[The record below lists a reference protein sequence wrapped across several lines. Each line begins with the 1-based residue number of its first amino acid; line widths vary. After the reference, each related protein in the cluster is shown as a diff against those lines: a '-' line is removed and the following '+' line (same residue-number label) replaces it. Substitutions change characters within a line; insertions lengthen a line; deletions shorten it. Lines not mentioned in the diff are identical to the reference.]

1 MGEIYDGPVDE
12 FGIPIGF
19 TDVKRNFIDKKK
31 DNIYRGPVDEDGIP
45 VGFVDVDEE
54 PKEPLQE
61 KSSFK
66 PSVSTRLML
75 EAANFVAGGRSK
87 EEYID
92 MARVGLSIPVGTSKL
107 VYDIVDSAQSQFT
120 EKEWGSDVFNNFVR
134 KKALAT
140 GLDEEVVDVVLDPEG
155 KIKKVDTTLGMGLEV
170 GSWFLGYKGVK
181 KLLGEG
187 KTIFTEGL
195 KKIGASAAASQVL
208 SNPSYNTGN
217 MIEEFLS
224 DNENYNNGNI
234 YAFAQALSAEEDDSI
249 AMQRFKLLGE
259 EPLFLGLGYGIGKSV
274 SSVGFMATQSRK
286 LFNKPVSELTPT
298 ERSKVTASIL
308 DDAKERIQLVSDK
321 PLEIRV
327 KNVEEEFQELPI
339 TTWEKTKSFL
349 SPTIQKYFTAK
360 GQFTQRGFD
369 LARNAEIQQRQWLG
383 RAEFIAANLQRSLD
397 DVTAGT
403 DSAEM
408 SKKVMEALNSDTS
421 FLKDFRTQAQKV
433 KAFGEA
439 FNLPKQLAE
448 DTYASRKLI
457 DELSGKFNNVT
468 LPKAVQESIGG
479 NIGAYLRRSYRKYED
494 PNYVRSPEVYNK
506 ALDYFTQ
513 LNKGDVGAARGQIES
528 ILGSEWKDSFSH
540 FTNVSK
546 LNKKI
551 LKQKKGDVELPKVV
565 RELLG
570 EIENPSEAIVI
581 SIAKASKLY
590 ENMKFYSTFENLGMK
605 GNYVFTRDN
614 VPLRGLTEADKA
626 KDWKNFKEITGT
638 NSDLDGKYTT
648 IPMYNAL
655 MKREE
660 TFGWNKGIYGYFLAA
675 KGLSQANKTV
685 FSLTTN
691 IRNIS
696 GGAQFGLANGLNP
709 FTGTKD
715 TMQTLWAGIH
725 KKGND
730 AVVEKYNEYLGLG
743 IINTNVKVNEFRKLI
758 DGGFDEGLKGVVG
771 AIETGLAKTGQVG
784 ALVGKGLSKTYQNL
798 GIDKAARGAE
808 KFYVAVDDFYKING
822 YEQELK
828 TLKEAFPKTPENVLR
843 NEASE
848 IIKNTFPNYDRVPP
862 GIKALR
868 ELPVGNF
875 ISFPAEIV
883 RTSTNILTR
892 ASKEITSGNE
902 ILRNRGLK
910 RLAGFTVSTGAWAGL
925 STVGAM
931 ALGWDEQ
938 QKEGAEI
945 LSETPWSK
953 DSPKYFTYIDGDL
966 VSLDTQFIDSYS
978 VIKEPLLSIARELEE
993 GTLRGE
999 ELDKRLFNAT
1009 KESLTVLL
1017 KPYVSE
1023 SMLTDTLTNIY
1034 YAYDNPRGVTSTGK
1048 QYFSSSQTLADS
1060 ALAIFVDIA
1069 STMSPGFI
1077 DSLLAAKDVVTDKV
1091 VGGALEP
1098 SYRSGFLELLKNTT
1112 GLNFK
1117 KFNPEESL
1125 YYSGKT
1131 FNAANKNIISFRPD
1145 WSKDSATLLKE
1156 HVNSESERFKNYQEL
1171 YRKYNAGI
1179 NYFGVSNRA
1188 KVNKAFEDAGVPA
1201 IDIKFIQAGLFR
1213 PLSLSENKAFEMIR
1227 KTEDVVGEKN
1237 VIDAVNSQIV
1247 LMTRAGLNEP
1257 LEKQMQSLQ
1266 EEKISR
1272 LGKAKGGVVNI
1283 PQAPKEPDQRIDKMT
1298 GRPYDLQAGPAFV
1311 DIEDRQD
1318 PLQRMGF
1325 VKGGMV
1331 ADPLQRLGFGKGG
1344 YVIQKG
1350 DTLSGIAQETGSSI
1364 EELRKL
1370 NKIENIDKIYAGK
1383 TLNIPERE
1391 EEEEVEVEIEPIESV
1406 DLPENSKEFS
1416 DDVAVAIVN
1425 KVFSSDDLET
1435 EILETRE
1442 RATPVIK
1449 ARIPE
1454 IVTKTFKPSPKARKY
1469 DIDTLSKAKASAEGT
1484 QEVINYLNENVDK
1497 SINAT
1502 VDYFRDIGKKWY
1514 ESRKDVERRAANGEI
1529 TTAEEGLWQVAGHI
1543 NTLTTP
1549 VVDLLGLVGRGAWW
1563 GAEKIGIDEG
1573 LENIGEAVSD
1583 TEAVKEL
1590 IKLMEENPRAAR
1602 NIESITQVLGVGAA
1616 AKVFARGFNRVAEGM
1631 RTEQKGFYDTGRT
1644 GPGKMWILFKDGVV
1658 KVPSAT
1664 LDAVVPW
1671 RSRVRKETGVPVG
1684 KMEDELNLDV
1694 TPKSRFASSLTT
1706 RYIRWQ
1712 SREKDSGIL
1721 DSKKS
1726 PVALANEYEFLDSWK
1741 EADVRKQLFEDVS
1754 KGGNLGLRVP
1764 EAIQDL
1770 ASAHVKRVW
1779 GKGKKDIDM
1788 ANTGVVI
1795 KRPDGPQGLGR
1806 EALGQEKQVGFAAVR
1821 DILGKGTSNTKSAK
1835 TKMIEFINKR
1845 NKKEKKPLIK
1855 EASDISPEDFKDYLT
1870 SRNIKFEE
1878 GPGDFVIIKG
1888 SHVSAAKEIG
1898 GVNNFVA
1905 VDTKKGDVFSLI
1917 SDKHDI
1923 GKDRDPIGGRSLLTV
1938 QPMVSMNWKTLE
1950 IPKYRPRDIAAE
1962 RAAARK
1968 LAKETGVPLR
1978 KTQEPALGQV
1988 QKTGADRNASGHV
2001 NDAVEYQ
2008 YDVMRALSESKA
2020 FSAKDV
2026 KDVGRRSSLLAASTG
2041 VFRDSTEDVPD
2052 EYLKTSDALNALR
2065 NLIKNK
2071 SERSVSGI

>member
-45 VGFVDVDEE
+45 VGFFDVDEE

-75 EAANFVAGGRSK
+75 EAANLVASNRSK

-92 MARVGLSIPVGTSKL
+92 MARVGLSIPVGTSKI

-140 GLDEEVVDVVLDPEG
+140 GLDEEVVDIVLDPEG

-170 GSWFLGYKGVK
+170 GSWFLGYKGAK
-181 KLLGEG
+181 KLWGEG

-195 KKIGASAAASQVL
+195 KKVGASAAASQVL
-208 SNPSYNTGN
+208 SDPSYNTGN
-217 MIEEFLS
+217 MVEEFLS

-259 EPLFLGLGYGIGKSV
+259 EPLFLGLGYGINKSV

-308 DDAKERIQLVSDK
+308 DDAKKRIQLVSDK

-327 KNVEEEFQELPI
+327 QNVEEEFQELPI

-383 RAEFIAANLQRSLD
+383 RAEFIGANLQRSLD

-494 PNYVRSPEVYNK
+494 PNYVPSPEVYNK

-513 LNKGDVGAARGQIES
+513 LNKGDVGAARGQVEN
-528 ILGSEWKDSFSH
+528 ILGSEWQDSFAH

-551 LKQKKGDVELPKVV
+551 LKQKKGDIELPKVV

-570 EIENPSEAIVI
+570 EIENPSEALVI

-638 NSDLDGKYTT
+638 NSNLDGKYTT
-648 IPMYNAL
+648 IPMYDAL

-660 TFGWNKGIYGYFLAA
+660 TFGLGSNKGLYGYFLAA

-685 FSLTTN
+685 FSLVTN

-758 DGGFDEGLKGVVG
+758 SAGFDDGLRGAVG
-771 AIETGLAKTGQVG
+771 ALETQLIKTGKVG
-784 ALVGKGLSKTYQNL
+784 ALVGKGLSKAT
-798 GIDKAARGAE
+798 RGAE
-808 KFYVAVDDFYKING
+808 KFYMAVDDFYKINA

-828 TLKEAFPKTPENVLR
+828 TLKEAFPKTSEKVLR

-848 IIKNTFPNYDRVPP
+848 VIKNTFPNYDRVPP

-925 STVGAM
+925 GTVGAM

-1009 KESLTVLL
+1009 KESILLIL

-1060 ALAIFVDIA
+1060 ALAIFVDTA

-1098 SYRSGFLELLKNTT
+1098 SYRSGSLELLKNTT

-1145 WSKDSATLLKE
+1145 FSKDSATLLKE

-1171 YRKYNAGI
+1171 ARKYNAGI

-1213 PLSLSENKAFEMIR
+1213 PLSLSKNKAFELLR
-1227 KTEDVVGEKN
+1227 KTKNVVGSK
-1237 VIDAVNSQIV
+1237 DAFNEVQAQIAA
-1247 LMTRAGLNEP
+1247 MSRMSLNEP
-1257 LEKQMQSLQ
+1257 LEEQLRQK
-1266 EEKISR
+1266 EEDKKNNSR
-1272 LGKAKGGVVNI
+1272 LNRDRGGVVNI

-1311 DIEDRQD
+1311 DNEDRQD

-1344 YVIQKG
+1344 YVIQRG
-1350 DTLSGIAQETGSSI
+1350 DTLSGIAQETGSSV

-1391 EEEEVEVEIEPIESV
+1391 EEVEIEPIESI

-1484 QEVINYLNENVDK
+1484 QEVINYLDENVDK

-1855 EASDISPEDFKDYLT
+1855 ETSDISSEDFKDYLT

>member
-1 MGEIYDGPVDE
+1 
-12 FGIPIGF
+12 
-19 TDVKRNFIDKKK
+19 
-31 DNIYRGPVDEDGIP
+31 
-45 VGFVDVDEE
+45 
-54 PKEPLQE
+54 
-61 KSSFK
+61 
-66 PSVSTRLML
+66 
-75 EAANFVAGGRSK
+75 
-87 EEYID
+87 
-92 MARVGLSIPVGTSKL
+92 
-107 VYDIVDSAQSQFT
+107 
-120 EKEWGSDVFNNFVR
+120 
-134 KKALAT
+134 
-140 GLDEEVVDVVLDPEG
+140 
-155 KIKKVDTTLGMGLEV
+155 
-170 GSWFLGYKGVK
+170 
-181 KLLGEG
+181 
-187 KTIFTEGL
+187 
-195 KKIGASAAASQVL
+195 
-208 SNPSYNTGN
+208 
-217 MIEEFLS
+217 
-224 DNENYNNGNI
+224 
-234 YAFAQALSAEEDDSI
+234 
-249 AMQRFKLLGE
+249 
-259 EPLFLGLGYGIGKSV
+259 
-274 SSVGFMATQSRK
+274 
-286 LFNKPVSELTPT
+286 
-298 ERSKVTASIL
+298 
-308 DDAKERIQLVSDK
+308 
-321 PLEIRV
+321 
-327 KNVEEEFQELPI
+327 
-339 TTWEKTKSFL
+339 L

-383 RAEFIAANLQRSLD
+383 RAEFIGANLQRSLD

-468 LPKAVQESIGG
+468 LPAAVQESIGG

-494 PNYVRSPEVYNK
+494 PNYVPSPEVYNK

-513 LNKGDVGAARGQIES
+513 LNKGDVGAARGQVES

-614 VPLRGLTEADKA
+614 VPLRGATEAAKA

-660 TFGWNKGIYGYFLAA
+660 TFGLNEGIYGYFLAA

-1034 YAYDNPRGVTSTGK
+1034 YAYNNPRGVTSTGK

-1060 ALAIFVDIA
+1060 ALAILTDTA

-1344 YVIQKG
+1344 KVPDDMKRIDGTTKSLKGFLGPIVSLATGKIMTEVSIGGGKDEPLIPVLVPTLTKDEIETMRNIDFEGNPKAIPEGIIKKAIQHAEERKAQGLSPFYQDGEEKRTALRSGGYVIQRG
-1350 DTLSGIAQETGSSI
+1350 DTLSGIAQETGFSV
-1364 EELRKL
+1364 EELKKL

-1391 EEEEVEVEIEPIESV
+1391 EEEEVEVEVEIEPIESV

>member
-1 MGEIYDGPVDE
+1 MSEEYELDE
-12 FGIPIGF
+12 NGYPIGS
-19 TDVKRNFIDKKK
+19 RPRLKKPETL
-31 DNIYRGPVDEDGIP
+31 YELDENGYPIGSRP
-45 VGFVDVDEE
+45 RLKKPEE
-54 PKEPLQE
+54 PEEPLQE

-75 EAANFVAGGRSK
+75 EAANWVAGGRSK
-87 EEYID
+87 EEEAD
-92 MARVGLSIPVGTSKL
+92 MAKVGLSIPIGTSKL
-107 VYDIVDSAQSQFT
+107 VYDIVDAAQSQFT

-134 KKALAT
+134 KTALST
-140 GLDEEVVDVVLDPEG
+140 GLDEEVVDIVLDPEG

-195 KKIGASAAASQVL
+195 KKVGASAAASQVL
-208 SNPSYNTGN
+208 SDPSYNSGN
-217 MIEEFLS
+217 MVEEFLS
-224 DNENYNNGNI
+224 DKENYTNGNI
-234 YAFAQALSAEEDDSI
+234 HAFAQALSADEDDSI

-298 ERSKVTASIL
+298 ERSKVTSSIL
-308 DDAKERIQLVSDK
+308 DDAKERIQLVADK

-327 KNVEEEFQELPI
+327 KNVEEEFQELP
-339 TTWEKTKSFL
+339 TTAWGKTKSFL

-383 RAEFIAANLQRSLD
+383 RAEFIGANLQRSLD

-468 LPKAVQESIGG
+468 LPAAVQESIGG

-494 PNYVRSPEVYNK
+494 PNYVPSPEVYNK

-528 ILGSEWKDSFSH
+528 ILGSEWQDSFAH

-551 LKQKKGDVELPKVV
+551 LKQKKGDIELPKVV

-614 VPLRGLTEADKA
+614 VPLRGATEAAKA

-660 TFGWNKGIYGYFLAA
+660 TFGLNEGIYGYFLAA

-709 FTGTKD
+709 LKGTKD

-725 KKGND
+725 KKGDD

-758 DGGFDEGLKGVVG
+758 NAGFDDGLKGAIG
-771 AIETGLAKTGQVG
+771 AVETQLAKTGRVG
-784 ALVGKGLSKTYQNL
+784 AVVGKGLGKT
-798 GIDKAARGAE
+798 ARGAE
-808 KFYVAVDDFYKING
+808 KFYLAVDDFYKINA

-828 TLKEAFPKTPENVLR
+828 TLKEAFPKTPEKVLR

-848 IIKNTFPNYDRVPP
+848 VIKNTFPNYDRVPP
-862 GIKALR
+862 GVKSLR
-868 ELPVGNF
+868 ELPFGNF

-892 ASKEITSGNE
+892 VGKEITSGNE

-925 STVGAM
+925 GTMGAT

-953 DSPKYFTYIDGDL
+953 DSPKYFTYINGDL

-978 VIKEPLLSIARELEE
+978 VIKEPLLAVVREMEDGKLT
-993 GTLRGE
+993 GKD
-999 ELDKRLFNAT
+999 LDERLFNAT

-1017 KPYVSE
+1017 RPYTSE
-1023 SMLTDTLTNIY
+1023 SMLTDTITDVV
-1034 YAYDNPRGVTSTGK
+1034 YAAISPRGVTPGGK

-1060 ALAIFVDIA
+1060 ALAILTDTA

-1077 DSLLAAKDVVTDKV
+1077 DTLLASKDVITDKV

-1098 SYRSGFLELLKNTT
+1098 SYRSGSLELLKNTT
-1112 GLNFK
+1112 GLNFR

-1125 YYSGKT
+1125 YYAGKT
-1131 FNAANKNIISFRPD
+1131 FNAANKNTSSFRPD
-1145 WSKDSATLLKE
+1145 WSKNSATLLKE
-1156 HVNSESERFKNYQEL
+1156 HINSESERFKNYQEL
-1171 YRKYNAGI
+1171 SRKYNAGI
-1179 NYFGVSNRA
+1179 SYFGAGNAA
-1188 KVNKAFEDAGVPA
+1188 KVNKAFRDAGVPE
-1201 IDIKFIQAGLFR
+1201 IDINFIKAGLFR
-1213 PLSLSENKAFEMIR
+1213 PLSLSDNKAFELLR
-1227 KTEDVVGEKN
+1227 KTKNVVGSEDVFNE
-1237 VIDAVNSQIV
+1237 IQAQISA
-1247 LMTRAGLNEP
+1247 MSYMSLNEP
-1257 LEKQMQSLQ
+1257 LEKQLRQK
-1266 EEKISR
+1266 EEDKKNNPR
-1272 LGKAKGGVVNI
+1272 LNRAKGGVVDV

-1298 GRPYDLQAGPAFV
+1298 GRPYDQQAGPAFV
-1311 DIEDRQD
+1311 DNEDRQD

-1344 YVIQKG
+1344 YVIQRG
-1350 DTLSGIAQETGSSI
+1350 DTLSGIAQETGFSI
-1364 EELRKL
+1364 DELRKL

-1383 TLNIPERE
+1383 TINIPERE
-1391 EEEEVEVEIEPIESV
+1391 EEEEEEVEIEPIEPIESV
-1406 DLPENSKEFS
+1406 ELPENSKEFS
-1416 DDVAVAIVN
+1416 DDVAVAIVH

-1442 RATPVIK
+1442 RATPIIK

-1469 DIDTLSKAKASAEGT
+1469 DNVMYGAPKSEAGGD
-1484 QEVINYLNENVDK
+1484 YLGDNVSK

-1502 VDYFRDIGKKWY
+1502 VDYFGDIGKKWY
-1514 ESRKDVERRAANGEI
+1514 ESRKDVERRAASGEI
-1529 TTAEEGLWQVAGHI
+1529 TSAEEGLWQAAGHI

-1549 VVDLLGLVGRGAWW
+1549 VVDLLGLVGSGAWW
-1563 GAEKIGIDEG
+1563 GAEALGIDEG

-1590 IKLMEENPRAAR
+1590 VRLMEENPRAAR

-1616 AKVFARGFNRVAEGM
+1616 AKVFAKGFNRVAEGM

-1644 GPGKMWILFKDGVV
+1644 GLGKMWILAKDGVV

-1664 LDAVVPW
+1664 LDAFTPW
-1671 RSRVRKETGVPVG
+1671 RSRARKETGVPVG
-1684 KMEDELNLDV
+1684 KMDDELNLDV
-1694 TPKSRFASSLTT
+1694 TAKSRFASSLTA

-1721 DSKKS
+1721 DGKES
-1726 PVALANEYEFLDSWK
+1726 PAAIANEYEFFDSWK

-1754 KGGNLGLRVP
+1754 NGGNLGLRVP

-1779 GKGKKDIDM
+1779 GKGKKDIDK

-1835 TKMIEFINKR
+1835 ARMVEFINKK

-1870 SRNIKFEE
+1870 SRNIKFKE
-1878 GPGDFVIIKG
+1878 GPGDFVIIEG

-1917 SDKHDI
+1917 SDKHDV
-1923 GKDRDPIGGRSLLTV
+1923 GKDIDPVGGRSLLTV

-1988 QKTGADRNASGHV
+1988 KKTGADRNASGHV

-2008 YDVMRALSESKA
+2008 YDVMRALSESKS
-2020 FSAKDV
+2020 FSSKDL
-2026 KDVGRRSSLLAASTG
+2026 KDVGRRSSLLTASTG
-2041 VFRDSTEDVPD
+2041 ILRDSTESVPD
-2052 EYLKTSDALNALR
+2052 QYLRTSDALNALR

>member
-19 TDVKRNFIDKKK
+19 TDVKQNFIDKKK
-31 DNIYRGPVDEDGIP
+31 DNIYRGAVDEGGIP
-45 VGFVDVDEE
+45 VGFTDVDEE
-54 PKEPLQE
+54 PEEPSQE
-61 KSSFK
+61 SSSFS
-66 PSVSTRLML
+66 PDVSTRLML
-75 EAANFVAGGRSK
+75 EAANWVAGGKSITGRSK
-87 EEYID
+87 EEEAD
-92 MARVGLSIPVGTSKL
+92 MAKVGLSIPIGASKL
-107 VYDIVDSAQSQFT
+107 VYDIVDAAQSQFT

-134 KKALAT
+134 KTALST
-140 GLDEEVVDVVLDPEG
+140 GLDEEVVDVVLDPKG

-170 GSWFLGYKGVK
+170 GSWFLGYKAAK

-187 KTIFTEGL
+187 KTIFNEGL
-195 KKIGASAAASQVL
+195 KKVGASAAASQVL
-208 SNPSYNTGN
+208 SDPSYNSGN
-217 MIEEFLS
+217 MVEEFLS
-224 DNENYNNGNI
+224 DKENYTNGNI
-234 YAFAQALSAEEDDSI
+234 HAFAQALSADEDDSI

-274 SSVGFMATQSRK
+274 SSVGFMTAQSRK
-286 LFNKPVSELTPT
+286 LFNKSITELTPT
-298 ERSKVTASIL
+298 ERSKVTSSIL
-308 DDAKERIQLVSDK
+308 DDAKERIQLVADK

-327 KNVEEEFQELPI
+327 KNVEEEFQELPT
-339 TTWEKTKSFL
+339 TTWGKTKSFL

-383 RAEFIAANLQRSLD
+383 RAEFIGANLQRSLD

-468 LPKAVQESIGG
+468 LPAAVQESIGG

-494 PNYVRSPEVYNK
+494 PNYVPSPEVYNK

-513 LNKGDVGAARGQIES
+513 LNKGDVGAARGQVES

-581 SIAKASKLY
+581 SVAKASKLY

-614 VPLRGLTEADKA
+614 VPLRGATEADKA

-648 IPMYNAL
+648 IPMYDAL

-660 TFGWNKGIYGYFLAA
+660 TFGLNEGIYGYFLAA

-725 KKGND
+725 KKGDD

-758 DGGFDEGLKGVVG
+758 NAGFDDGLKGAIG
-771 AIETGLAKTGQVG
+771 AVETQLAKTGRVG
-784 ALVGKGLSKTYQNL
+784 AVVGKGLGKT
-798 GIDKAARGAE
+798 ARGAE
-808 KFYVAVDDFYKING
+808 KFYLAVDDFYKINA

-828 TLKEAFPKTPENVLR
+828 TLKEAFPKTPEKVLR

-848 IIKNTFPNYDRVPP
+848 VIKNTFPNYDRVPP
-862 GIKALR
+862 GVKSLR
-868 ELPVGNF
+868 ELPFGNF

-892 ASKEITSGNE
+892 AGKEITSGNE
-902 ILRNRGLK
+902 TLRNRGLK

-925 STVGAM
+925 GTMGAT

-978 VIKEPLLSIARELEE
+978 VIKEPLLAVARELQE
-993 GTLRGE
+993 GTLKGE
-999 ELDKRLFNAT
+999 ALDKRLFNAT

-1017 KPYVSE
+1017 KPYTSE
-1023 SMLTDTLTNIY
+1023 SMLTDTITDVT
-1034 YAYDNPRGVTSTGK
+1034 YAAMSPRGVTPGGK

-1060 ALAIFVDIA
+1060 ALAILSDTA
-1069 STMSPGFI
+1069 ATMAPGFL
-1077 DSLLAAKDVVTDKV
+1077 DTLLASKDVITDKV

-1098 SYRSGFLELLKNTT
+1098 SYRSGSLELLKNTT
-1112 GLNFK
+1112 GLNFR

-1125 YYSGKT
+1125 YYAGKT
-1131 FNAANKNIISFRPD
+1131 FNAANKNTSSFRPD
-1145 WSKDSATLLKE
+1145 WSKNSTTLLQE
-1156 HVNSESERFKNYQEL
+1156 HINSESERFKNYQEL
-1171 YRKYNAGI
+1171 SRKYNAGI
-1179 NYFGVSNRA
+1179 SYFGAGNIA
-1188 KVNKAFEDAGVPA
+1188 KVNKAFRDAGVPA
-1201 IDIKFIQAGLFR
+1201 TDINFIKAGLFR
-1213 PLSLSENKAFEMIR
+1213 PLSLSDNKAFELLR
-1227 KTEDVVGEKN
+1227 KTKDVVGSKDVFNE
-1237 VIDAVNSQIV
+1237 IQAQISA
-1247 LMTRAGLNEP
+1247 MSYMSLNEP
-1257 LEKQMQSLQ
+1257 LEKQLRQK
-1266 EEKISR
+1266 EEDKKNNPR
-1272 LGKAKGGVVNI
+1272 LNRAKGGVVDI
-1283 PQAPKEPDQRIDKMT
+1283 PQAPKEPDQRIDKVT
-1298 GRPYDLQAGPAFV
+1298 GRPYDEQAGPAFV
-1311 DIEDRQD
+1311 DNEDRQD

-1331 ADPLQRLGFGKGG
+1331 TDPLQRMGFGLGG
-1344 YVIQKG
+1344 YVIQSG

-1364 EELRKL
+1364 EELKEL

-1383 TLNIPERE
+1383 TINIPERE
-1391 EEEEVEVEIEPIESV
+1391 EEEIEPVEPIESV
-1406 DLPENSKEFS
+1406 EPVENSEEFS
-1416 DDVAVAIVN
+1416 DDVAVAIVH

-1442 RATPVIK
+1442 RADPVIK

-1469 DIDTLSKAKASAEGT
+1469 DNVLYGAPKSEAGGDYLGKNVS
-1484 QEVINYLNENVDK
+1484 EVVE
-1497 SINAT
+1497 AT
-1502 VDYFRDIGKKWY
+1502 IDYFGDIGKKWY
-1514 ESRKDVERRAANGEI
+1514 ESRKDVESRAASGEI
-1529 TTAEEGLWQVAGHI
+1529 TSAEEGLWQAAGHI

-1549 VVDLLGLVGRGAWW
+1549 VVDLLGLVGSGAWK
-1563 GAEKIGIDEG
+1563 GAEVLGLDEG

-1590 IKLMEENPRAAR
+1590 VKLMEENPRAAR

-1616 AKVFARGFNRVAEGM
+1616 AKVFAKGFNRVAEGM

-1644 GPGKMWILFKDGVV
+1644 GLGKMWILAKDGVV

-1664 LDAVVPW
+1664 LDAFTPW
-1671 RSRVRKETGVPVG
+1671 RSRARREAGVPVE
-1684 KMEDELNLDV
+1684 KMAAEINLKV
-1694 TPKSRFASSLTT
+1694 TRQSRVASSLTA

-1712 SREKDSGIL
+1712 SRETDLGIL
-1721 DSKKS
+1721 DDKKS
-1726 PVALANEYEFLDSWK
+1726 PAAIANEYEFFDSWK

-1754 KGGNLGLRVP
+1754 NGGNLGLRVP

-1788 ANTGVVI
+1788 ENTGVVI
-1795 KRPDGPQGLGR
+1795 KRPDGPQNLGR
-1806 EALGQEKQVGFAAVR
+1806 ESLGQEKQVGLPALR

-1835 TKMIEFINKR
+1835 ARMVEFINKR
-1845 NKKEKKPLIK
+1845 NKKEKNPLIK
-1855 EASDISPEDFKDYLT
+1855 ETDDISSEDFKDYLT
-1870 SRNIKFEE
+1870 SRNIKFKE
-1878 GPGDFVIIKG
+1878 GPGDFVIIEG

-1898 GVNNFVA
+1898 GVNNFIA
-1905 VDTKKGDVFSLI
+1905 VDTKKGDVFSMM
-1917 SDKHDI
+1917 SDKHDV
-1923 GKDRDPIGGRSLLTV
+1923 GKDIDPVGGRSLLTV
-1938 QPMVSMNWKTLE
+1938 QPMVSMNWKTSK

-1968 LAKETGVPLR
+1968 LAKETGIPLR
-1978 KTQEPALGQV
+1978 KTQEPALGQT
-1988 QKTGADRNASGHV
+1988 QRTGADRNASGHV

-2008 YDVMRALSESKA
+2008 YDVMRALSESKS
-2020 FSAKDV
+2020 FSSKDL
-2026 KDVGRRSSLLAASTG
+2026 KDVGRRSSLLTASTG
-2041 VFRDSTEDVPD
+2041 ILRDSTENVPD
-2052 EYLKTSDALNALR
+2052 QYLRTSDALNALR
-2065 NLIKNK
+2065 NLIRNK

>member
-1 MGEIYDGPVDE
+1 MSEEYELDE
-12 FGIPIGF
+12 NGYPIGGSP
-19 TDVKRNFIDKKK
+19 RLKKPK
-31 DNIYRGPVDEDGIP
+31 TLYELDENGYPIGGSP
-45 VGFVDVDEE
+45 RLKKPEE
-54 PKEPLQE
+54 SEEPLQE

-75 EAANFVAGGRSK
+75 EAANWVAGGRSK
-87 EEYID
+87 EEEAD
-92 MARVGLSIPVGTSKL
+92 MAKVGLSIPIGTSKL
-107 VYDIVDSAQSQFT
+107 VYDIVDAAQSQFT

-140 GLDEEVVDVVLDPEG
+140 GLDEEVVDIVLDPEG

-195 KKIGASAAASQVL
+195 KKVGASAAASQVL
-208 SNPSYNTGN
+208 SDPSYNSGN
-217 MIEEFLS
+217 MVEEFLS
-224 DNENYNNGNI
+224 DKENYNNGNI
-234 YAFAQALSAEEDDSI
+234 YAFAQALSADEDDSI

-383 RAEFIAANLQRSLD
+383 RAEFIGANLQRSLD

-494 PNYVRSPEVYNK
+494 PNYVPSPEVYNK

-513 LNKGDVGAARGQIES
+513 LNKGDVGAARGQVES
-528 ILGSEWKDSFSH
+528 ILGSEWQDSFAH

-551 LKQKKGDVELPKVV
+551 LKQKKGDIELPKVV

-614 VPLRGLTEADKA
+614 VPLRGATEVDKA

-660 TFGWNKGIYGYFLAA
+660 TFNLNKGVYGYFLAA

-725 KKGND
+725 KKGDD

-771 AIETGLAKTGQVG
+771 AIETGLAETGQVG

-808 KFYVAVDDFYKING
+808 KFYMAVDDFYKING

-925 STVGAM
+925 GTVGAV

-1060 ALAIFVDIA
+1060 ALAIFVDTA
-1069 STMSPGFI
+1069 LTMSPGFI

-1098 SYRSGFLELLKNTT
+1098 SYRSGSLELLKNTT
-1112 GLNFK
+1112 GLNFR

-1125 YYSGKT
+1125 YYAGKT
-1131 FNAANKNIISFRPD
+1131 FNAANKNTSSFRPD
-1145 WSKDSATLLKE
+1145 WSKNSATLLKE

-1171 YRKYNAGI
+1171 SRKYNAGI

-1213 PLSLSENKAFEMIR
+1213 PLSLSKNKAFELLR
-1227 KTEDVVGEKN
+1227 KTKDVVGSK
-1237 VIDAVNSQIV
+1237 DAFNEIQAQISA
-1247 LMTRAGLNEP
+1247 MSYMSLNEP
-1257 LEKQMQSLQ
+1257 LEKQLRQK
-1266 EEKISR
+1266 EEDKKNNPR
-1272 LGKAKGGVVNI
+1272 LNRAKGGVVDI

-1298 GRPYDLQAGPAFV
+1298 GRPYDQQAGPAFV
-1311 DIEDRQD
+1311 DNEDRQD

-1331 ADPLQRLGFGKGG
+1331 ADPLQRMGFGKGG
-1344 YVIQKG
+1344 YVIQRG

-1364 EELRKL
+1364 EELKEL

-1383 TLNIPERE
+1383 TINIPERE
-1391 EEEEVEVEIEPIESV
+1391 EEVEVEIEPIEPIESV

-1416 DDVAVAIVN
+1416 DDVAVAIVH

-1442 RATPVIK
+1442 RATPIIK

-1454 IVTKTFKPSPKARKY
+1454 TVTKTFKPSPKARKY
-1469 DIDTLSKAKASAEGT
+1469 DNVMYGAPKNEAGGD
-1484 QEVINYLNENVDK
+1484 YLGDSVSK

-1502 VDYFRDIGKKWY
+1502 VDYFGDIGKKWY
-1514 ESRKDVERRAANGEI
+1514 ESRKDVERRAASGEI
-1529 TTAEEGLWQVAGHI
+1529 TSAEEGLWQAAGHI

-1549 VVDLLGLVGRGAWW
+1549 VVDLLGLVGSGAWW
-1563 GAEKIGIDEG
+1563 GAEALGIDEG

-1590 IKLMEENPRAAR
+1590 VRLMEENPRAAR

-1616 AKVFARGFNRVAEGM
+1616 AKVFAKGFNRVAEGM

-1644 GPGKMWILFKDGVV
+1644 GLGKMWILFKDGVV

-1664 LDAVVPW
+1664 LDAFTPW
-1671 RSRVRKETGVPVG
+1671 RSRARKETGVPIG
-1684 KMEDELNLDV
+1684 KMNDELNLDV

-1870 SRNIKFEE
+1870 SRNIKFKE
-1878 GPGDFVIIKG
+1878 GPGDFVIIEG

-1917 SDKHDI
+1917 SDKHDV
-1923 GKDRDPIGGRSLLTV
+1923 GKDRDPVGGRSLLTV

-1988 QKTGADRNASGHV
+1988 KKTGADRNASGHV

-2008 YDVMRALSESKA
+2008 YDVMRALSESKS
-2020 FSAKDV
+2020 FSSKDL
-2026 KDVGRRSSLLAASTG
+2026 KDVGRRSSLLTASTG
-2041 VFRDSTEDVPD
+2041 ILRDSTESVPD
-2052 EYLKTSDALNALR
+2052 QYLRTSDALNALR